1 MSKKVEIYIL
11 THKKFNESFDNSIY
25 FPLLNGSYSHN
36 DDFGY
41 IRDDTGNNIS
51 KLNDYFAELTGE
63 YWVWKNSDADIVGFC
78 HYRRWFVKNLKY
90 EKITE
95 KDILNDLNEYDII
108 LPQKTRLSGSIRQIT
123 EESLKNNPDYGVKL
137 EDYEKLTQVIKNYF
151 PEYYESYK
159 KHINGNYSYNNNMF
173 ICYKNL
179 ADSYFEWAFDVIDK
193 LKGEIDFSKYSEN
206 NKRVFGFVS
215 EHLLSVFVLKHRLR
229 IKEYYVY
236 LNERKFPFIHFLNR
250 RFPMIQRLESGV
262 YSFLNKN
269 VFIIAEIGVNHN
281 GSVELAKK
289 MIKSAGECGVDAVK
303 FQTFNSEDLVTENAE
318 TAGYQEK
325 NTNEN
330 SQLKMLKKLELT
342 FDDFKELKDYALKNG
357 VIFISS
363 PFDVKSV
370 DLLEILDVP
379 LYKLGS
385 GELNNFE
392 LIDHVQK
399 TNKPIIISTGMAT
412 LDEIKETYDFIE
424 NKDNL
429 IILHCITGY
438 PTSFE
443 EANLN
448 FIKTLKLEFDV
459 PIGFSDHSPGI
470 ELPIAAVALG
480 ACVVEKHFTL
490 DKNLEGPD
498 HKASLNP
505 KEFKAMVDAIRN
517 VEVAMGDGIR
527 KFSDNELEIKK
538 VARKSIVL
546 NQDVK
551 KGTKLQREML
561 SIKRPGTGIP
571 PKFINDVIGKETIED
586 LKSGT
591 IILWGNLK

>member
-1 MSKKVEIYIL
+1 MF
-11 THKKFNESFDNSIY
+11 FNK
-25 FPLLNGSYSHN
+25 N
-36 DDFGY
+36 D
-41 IRDDTGNNIS
+41 
-51 KLNDYFAELTGE
+51 
-63 YWVWKNSDADIVGFC
+63 
-78 HYRRWFVKNLKY
+78 
-90 EKITE
+90 
-95 KDILNDLNEYDII
+95 
-108 LPQKTRLSGSIRQIT
+108 
-123 EESLKNNPDYGVKL
+123 
-137 EDYEKLTQVIKNYF
+137 KLT
-151 PEYYESYK
+151 
-159 KHINGNYSYNNNMF
+159 
-173 ICYKNL
+173 
-179 ADSYFEWAFDVIDK
+179 
-193 LKGEIDFSKYSEN
+193 
-206 NKRVFGFVS
+206 
-215 EHLLSVFVLKHRLR
+215 
-229 IKEYYVY
+229 
-236 LNERKFPFIHFLNR
+236 
-250 RFPMIQRLESGV
+250 
-262 YSFLNKN
+262 
-269 VFIIAEIGVNHN
+269 FIIAEIGVNHN

-289 MIKSAGECGVDAVK
+289 MIKSASECGVDAVK
-303 FQTFNSEDLVTENAE
+303 FQTFKSEELVTENAR
-318 TAGYQEK
+318 TADYQEE

-342 FDDFKELKDYALKNG
+342 FEDFKELKDYASKCNM
-357 VIFISS
+357 IFISS
-363 PFDVKSV
+363 PFDVNSV
-370 DLLEILDVP
+370 DLLETLDVP

-392 LIDHVQK
+392 LIDYVQK

-448 FIKTLKLEFDV
+448 FIKTLQKEFDV
-459 PIGFSDHSPGI
+459 LIGFSDHSPGI

-517 VEVAMGDGIR
+517 VEVAMGDGVR

-546 NQDVK
+546 NQDVSK
-551 KGTKLQREML
+551 DMIIERGML

-571 PKFINDVIGKETIED
+571 PKFIDDVVGKKLIKD
-586 LKSGT
+586 LKS
-591 IILWGNLK
+591 NNVLKWDYLE

>member
-1 MSKKVEIYIL
+1 M
-11 THKKFNESFDNSIY
+11 
-25 FPLLNGSYSHN
+25 
-36 DDFGY
+36 
-41 IRDDTGNNIS
+41 
-51 KLNDYFAELTGE
+51 
-63 YWVWKNSDADIVGFC
+63 
-78 HYRRWFVKNLKY
+78 
-90 EKITE
+90 
-95 KDILNDLNEYDII
+95 
-108 LPQKTRLSGSIRQIT
+108 LP
-123 EESLKNNPDYGVKL
+123 
-137 EDYEKLTQVIKNYF
+137 
-151 PEYYESYK
+151 YK
-159 KHINGNYSYNNNMF
+159 KT
-173 ICYKNL
+173 
-179 ADSYFEWAFDVIDK
+179 
-193 LKGEIDFSKYSEN
+193 
-206 NKRVFGFVS
+206 
-215 EHLLSVFVLKHRLR
+215 
-229 IKEYYVY
+229 
-236 LNERKFPFIHFLNR
+236 
-250 RFPMIQRLESGV
+250 
-262 YSFLNKN
+262 
-269 VFIIAEIGVNHN
+269 FIIAEIGVNHN

-289 MIKSAGECGVDAVK
+289 MIKSASECGVDAVK
-303 FQTFNSEDLVTENAE
+303 FQTFNSEDLVTENAK
-318 TAGYQEK
+318 TASYQEK

-342 FDDFKELKDYALKNG
+342 FDNFKELNEYALKNN
-357 VIFISS
+357 VMFISS
-363 PFDVKSV
+363 PFDIKSV
-370 DLLEILDVP
+370 DLLEKLDVP

-385 GELNNFE
+385 GELTNFE
-392 LIDHVQK
+392 LIDYVQK
-399 TNKPIIISTGMAT
+399 TGKPIIISTGMAT

-438 PTSFE
+438 PTSFK

-448 FIKTLKLEFDV
+448 FIKTLQKEFDV

-517 VEVAMGDGIR
+517 VEVAMGDGVR
-527 KFSDNELEIKK
+527 KFSDNEEEIKK

-551 KGTKLQREML
+551 KGTVLQREML

-571 PKFINDVIGKETIED
+571 PKFINDIIGKEIIED

-591 IILWGNLK
+591 VVLWENLK

>member
-1 MSKKVEIYIL
+1 MI
-11 THKKFNESFDNSIY
+11 FD
-25 FPLLNGSYSHN
+25 
-36 DDFGY
+36 
-41 IRDDTGNNIS
+41 
-51 KLNDYFAELTGE
+51 K
-63 YWVWKNSDADIVGFC
+63 SD
-78 HYRRWFVKNLKY
+78 
-90 EKITE
+90 
-95 KDILNDLNEYDII
+95 DII
-108 LPQKTRLSGSIRQIT
+108 GST
-123 EESLKNNPDYGVKL
+123 
-137 EDYEKLTQVIKNYF
+137 
-151 PEYYESYK
+151 
-159 KHINGNYSYNNNMF
+159 M
-173 ICYKNL
+173 
-179 ADSYFEWAFDVIDK
+179 
-193 LKGEIDFSKYSEN
+193 
-206 NKRVFGFVS
+206 
-215 EHLLSVFVLKHRLR
+215 
-229 IKEYYVY
+229 
-236 LNERKFPFIHFLNR
+236 
-250 RFPMIQRLESGV
+250 
-262 YSFLNKN
+262 
-269 VFIIAEIGVNHN
+269 IIAEIGVNHN
-281 GSVELAKK
+281 GDIKLAKK

-342 FDDFKELKDYALKNG
+342 FDDFKELKDYASKCN
-357 VIFISS
+357 VVFISS

-448 FIKTLKLEFDV
+448 FIKTLKSEFDV

-517 VEVAMGDGIR
+517 VEVAMGDGVR

-551 KGTKLQREML
+551 KGTMLQREML

-591 IILWGNLK
+591 VVLWKNLK

>member
-1 MSKKVEIYIL
+1 M
-11 THKKFNESFDNSIY
+11 
-25 FPLLNGSYSHN
+25 
-36 DDFGY
+36 
-41 IRDDTGNNIS
+41 
-51 KLNDYFAELTGE
+51 
-63 YWVWKNSDADIVGFC
+63 
-78 HYRRWFVKNLKY
+78 
-90 EKITE
+90 
-95 KDILNDLNEYDII
+95 
-108 LPQKTRLSGSIRQIT
+108 
-123 EESLKNNPDYGVKL
+123 
-137 EDYEKLTQVIKNYF
+137 
-151 PEYYESYK
+151 
-159 KHINGNYSYNNNMF
+159 
-173 ICYKNL
+173 
-179 ADSYFEWAFDVIDK
+179 
-193 LKGEIDFSKYSEN
+193 
-206 NKRVFGFVS
+206 
-215 EHLLSVFVLKHRLR
+215 
-229 IKEYYVY
+229 
-236 LNERKFPFIHFLNR
+236 FLNMHDDCIER
-250 RFPMIQRLESGV
+250 I
-262 YSFLNKN
+262 
-269 VFIIAEIGVNHN
+269 FIIAEIGVNHN
-281 GSVELAKK
+281 GDINLAKK
-289 MIKSAGECGVDAVK
+289 MIKSASECGVDAVK
-303 FQTFNSEDLVTENAE
+303 FQTFKSEELVTENAR
-318 TAGYQEK
+318 TADYQEE

-330 SQLKMLKKLELT
+330 SQLAMLKKLELS
-342 FDDFKELKDYALKNG
+342 FDDFKELKDYSLKNG

-363 PFDVKSV
+363 PFDVNSV
-370 DLLEILDVP
+370 DLLETLDVP

-448 FIKTLKLEFDV
+448 FIKTLKSEFDV

-517 VEVAMGDGIR
+517 IEVAMGDGVR

-546 NQDVK
+546 NQDVSK
-551 KGTKLQREML
+551 DMIIERGML

-571 PKFINDVIGKETIED
+571 PKFIDDVVGKKLIKD
-586 LKSGT
+586 LKS
-591 IILWGNLK
+591 NNVLKWDYLE